1 MQDRLDKID
10 EKLDRIEDKIS
21 NIDVTLVKQAK
32 DLEHHIYRTDLA
44 EQNIEMLRKEI
55 EPVKSHVSFVDAT
68 LKIIGIL
75 ASIATFA
82 MGVYKIFY

>member
-1 MQDRLDKID
+1 MNDRLDKID

-44 EQNIEMLRKEI
+44 EQNIEILRKEM
-55 EPVKSHVSFVDAT
+55 EPVKNHVSFVDAS
-68 LKIIGIL
+68 LKIIGVI
-75 ASIATFA
+75 ASVATF
-82 MGVYKIFY
+82 GLGIYKIFN